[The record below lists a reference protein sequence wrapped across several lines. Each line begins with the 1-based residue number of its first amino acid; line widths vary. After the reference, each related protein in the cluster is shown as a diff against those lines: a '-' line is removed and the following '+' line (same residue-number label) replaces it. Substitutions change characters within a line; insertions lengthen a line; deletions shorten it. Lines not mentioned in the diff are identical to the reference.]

1 METVVVTASAGTFSE
16 LADAL
21 REASVRVEER
31 PLVSFLPPLDWSQ
44 LDDALIRRN
53 RFGSVALTSPRA
65 AAAVA
70 ERLRV
75 CGISWDKNDSPP
87 VWTVGSSTTS
97 ALRGTVGDTHEP
109 EASPAA
115 DTSGAERLARAMLA
129 ADARGP
135 VLFPCGNRHRDELPS
150 ILREKSIDVEEVL
163 CYRAVLAGREEA
175 RAAAAVSTMLV
186 VASPSVV
193 ELLAESCPPASR
205 PLLVAIGPTT
215 AASARAA
222 GWLPAA
228 VASTPSTRAL
238 ATAIT
243 DLLTAH

>member
-1 METVVVTASAGTFSE
+1 METVVVTASAGAFSE

-21 REASVRVEER
+21 RGISVRVEER
-31 PLVSFLPPLDWSQ
+31 PLVSFLPPQDWSQ
-44 LDDALIRRN
+44 LDDALTRRS

-65 AAAVA
+65 AAAVV
-70 ERLRV
+70 ERLRI
-75 CGISWDKNDSPP
+75 CGISWSGGKSPP
-87 VWTVGSSTTS
+87 VWTVGAATTA
-97 ALRGTVGDTHEP
+97 ALRGTVGSTREP
-109 EASPAA
+109 EASTDAEKGA
-115 DTSGAERLARAMLA
+115 AERLAGAMLA
-129 ADARGP
+129 AGARGP
-135 VLFPCGNRHRDELPS
+135 VLFPCGNRHRDELPGLLS
-150 ILREKSIDVEEVL
+150 ARGLEVDEVV
-163 CYRAVLAGREEA
+163 CYRTLLAGRAEA
-175 RAAAAVSTMLV
+175 RAAEAGSTMLV

-193 ELLAESCPPASR
+193 ELLAESCPPAVR

-243 DLLTAH
+243 GLLTAH